1 MQKNLY
7 HLQDLVILYS
17 HLTHAQKLFRHL
29 VLESQKHVYIT
40 RQSSSKFSSCHS
52 GPDGSTASHFFFF
65 SASGDFLTSSKFV
78 CKGICSYLRTIWQA
92 IWLTPLCLIKPGLDI
107 FHVVFQF
114 PFFKGSSVNCYLSC
128 LQLNFIL
135 IFRKWKLCN
144 LMCSAFAFT
153 GRKLKAWLVP
163 MCAHQFDVAASLSSL
178 LASLSC
184 GLQELTANYLVLY
197 FNLESFLK

>member
-1 MQKNLY
+1 MPRNCLGIWFWRVKSMCTSPVRAPPSS
-7 HLQDLVILYS
+7 HRVILA
-17 HLTHAQKLFRHL
+17 LTEARRH
-29 VLESQKHVYIT
+29 I
-40 RQSSSKFSSCHS
+40 
-52 GPDGSTASHFFFF
+52 FFF